1 MRGSFAVGV
10 VLTLVVTAA
19 LRAVWGH
26 PAILPGIVFGLLAT
40 VLQLVAVRA
49 LQRGIGGSHTDF
61 TRGFVVGTVLRFA
74 GIVLVL
80 VAVLVDRERFAP
92 LPTAFGYL
100 GVVVPLLFLEVR
112 FVR

>member
-1 MRGSFAVGV
+1 MKGSFAAGV
-10 VLTLVVTAA
+10 VLTLVVTVA
-19 LRAVWGH
+19 LRVLWG
-26 PAILPGIVFGLLAT
+26 PTALLPGIAFGMLAT
-40 VLQLVAVRA
+40 VLQLFAVRA
-49 LQRGIGGSHTDF
+49 LRRGIGGSHTDF
-61 TRGFVVGTVLRFA
+61 TRGFVVGSALRFA

-80 VAVLVDRERFAP
+80 VAVLVDRGRFAP